1 MEASSEQLIGEVRDV
16 LVATLGIE
24 DRGAGFDA
32 ATPLLGTL
40 PELDSMSVLEL
51 VYAIETR
58 FGVEVDGE
66 EVTVEVFETLGSLT
80 DFVAAKLA

>member
-1 MEASSEQLIGEVRDV
+1 MDAPPEQLIDDVRDL
-16 LVATLGIE
+16 LVTTLGIE
-24 DRGAGFDA
+24 DRGADFDA
-32 ATPLLGTL
+32 ATPLLGTI
-40 PELDSMSVLEL
+40 PELDSMTVLEL

-58 FGVEVDGE
+58 FGVQVEGE

>member
-1 MEASSEQLIGEVRDV
+1 MDAPPEPPIDAVRDL
-16 LVATLGIE
+16 LVTTLGIE
-24 DRGAGFDA
+24 DRAAELDA

-40 PELDSMSVLEL
+40 PELDSMTVLEL

-58 FGVEVDGE
+58 FGVEVEGD

-80 DFVAAKLA
+80 DFVAGKLR